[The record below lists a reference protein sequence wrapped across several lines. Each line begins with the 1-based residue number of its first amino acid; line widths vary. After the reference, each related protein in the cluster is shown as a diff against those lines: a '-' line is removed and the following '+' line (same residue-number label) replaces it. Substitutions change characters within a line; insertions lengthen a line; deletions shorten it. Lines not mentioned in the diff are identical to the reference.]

1 MVCSADENN
10 FLAMNIEQYK
20 FFGMA
25 YYMLECCPKVHTYLH
40 NHSFGY
46 SD

>member
-1 MVCSADENN
+1 MVCSADKNS
-10 FLAMNIEQYK
+10 FLAMNADQYK
-20 FFGMA
+20 IFGM
-25 YYMLECCPKVHTYLH
+25 YLH